1 MTSPLV
7 HLVHQ
12 GPVLR
17 ALGGVALSS
26 LGARRG
32 VKTAPAL
39 PAAWIEEVVP
49 PRAESLVRDYVRN
62 VGGDSAWYRGVVPP
76 HMFPQWSFPL
86 LARAVARLPY
96 PTTRIVNAGCRIDVR
111 APLSAREPLHVKV
124 RIESIDED
132 ERRALIVQRI
142 VTGTRA
148 EPEAVV
154 AELRAIVPL
163 VKRDGKRAQ
172 SARSTV
178 PLDAKE
184 IAFLRLRATAGRDF
198 ATLTGDV
205 NPIHWIAPAARAA
218 GFRGCIL
225 HGFGTL
231 ARTVEALN
239 RRVFAGDPRAL
250 SSIDVR
256 FVRPLVL
263 PASVGIYVTRAG
275 NGTAATSSTAGVFVG
290 DAPGGGAYLEGRYE
304 ARIAPAPFARRPR
317 TALSHEPK
325 RRLSS

>member
-1 MTSPLV
+1 MSPLT

-17 ALGGVALSS
+17 ALGGVLFSS
-26 LGARRG
+26 LSGAPST
-32 VKTAPAL
+32 TAPAL
-39 PAAWIEEVVP
+39 PAAWSEAVLP
-49 PRAESLVRDYVRN
+49 PRPESLVRDYVRH
-62 VGGDSAWYRGVVPP
+62 VGGDPSWYRGVLPP

-86 LARAVARLPY
+86 LARALAHLPY
-96 PTTRIVNAGCRIDVR
+96 PTTRIVNAGCRIEAH
-111 APLSAREPLHVKV
+111 APLPAGEPLHVKV
-124 RIESIDED
+124 RLESIED
-132 ERRALIVQRI
+132 DGRKALIVQRI
-142 VTGTRA
+142 VTGTA
-148 EPEAVV
+148 KSPEAVV

-163 VKRDGKRAQ
+163 AKRDGASKKPESLRH
-172 SARSTV
+172 TV

-198 ATLTGDV
+198 AALSGDV
-205 NPIHWIAPAARAA
+205 NPIHWFPPAARAA

-231 ARTVEALN
+231 ARTIEALN

-250 SSIDVR
+250 SAIDVR

-263 PASVGIYVTRAG
+263 PASVGVYVTRGGEA
-275 NGTAATSSTAGVFVG
+275 FVG

-304 ARIAPAPFARRPR
+304 ARGAAGASG
-317 TALSHEPK
+317 TSQGGV
-325 RRLSS
+325 SSNG

>member
-1 MTSPLV
+1 MASSPLF

-17 ALGGVALSS
+17 ALGGVVFSSLSS
-26 LGARRG
+26 AAPKG
-32 VKTAPAL
+32 APAL
-39 PAAWIEEVVP
+39 PAAWLEATVP
-49 PRAESLVRDYVRN
+49 ARPESLVRDYIRH
-62 VGGDSAWYRGVVPP
+62 VGGDPGWYRGVLPP

-86 LARAVARLPY
+86 LAQGMAQLPY
-96 PTTRIVNAGCRIDVR
+96 PTTRVVNAGCRIEAR
-111 APLSAREPLHVKV
+111 APLPANEPLNV
-124 RIESIDED
+124 RVRLESIDD
-132 ERRALIVQRI
+132 DGRRALIVQRI
-142 VTGTRA
+142 VTGTKRV
-148 EPEAVV
+148 PEAVV

-163 VKRDGKRAQ
+163 GKPGEKRSGPKPGRP
-172 SARSTV
+172 TV

-184 IAFLRLRATAGRDF
+184 IAFLRLRGTAGRDF
-198 ATLTGDV
+198 AALTGDV
-205 NPIHWIAPAARAA
+205 NPIHWFSPAARAA

-250 SSIDVR
+250 AAIDAR

-263 PASVGIYVTRAG
+263 PGTVGVYVTRG
-275 NGTAATSSTAGVFVG
+275 GEVFVG

-304 ARIAPAPFARRPR
+304 ARIAPAASAR
-317 TALSHEPK
+317 SN
-325 RRLSS
+325 